1 MKTLNPIIHQILQE
15 RFQATAIKPPPR
27 FTGPKMEM
35 PPVKPSVRLEPPGFV
50 KVEPVPSGPPRVSVN
65 FDVYPQTPKST
76 IIDIITATEKR
87 NPALVKQTDYQ
98 KLNDFLKFEVDSAIQ
113 RTGSNN
119 YDDIWMEVTKAN
131 PTIID
136 RASITVQDTLDDV
149 ISNSLKTEVPP
160 PTPLKVGTLTPSE
173 MPATPEPQGKVE
185 PELQAEPETELSKII
200 ATTVMPALVPMAA
213 AALQPSPQRSKTR
226 DNKRIATGTDELP
239 VRGDGDEDPTYT
251 EMARRKEYEEAIT
264 KPFSFE
270 DEYPG
275 LELEKTLGKYGGSF
289 VKR

>member
-1 MKTLNPIIHQILQE
+1 MKPLNPIIHQILQE
-15 RFQATAIKPPPR
+15 RFQVTAIKPPR
-27 FTGPKMEM
+27 LSAPKVEI
-35 PPVKPSVRLEPPGFV
+35 PAVKPSVKLEPPGSV
-50 KVEPVPSGPPRVSVN
+50 KVEPVPSGRPRVSVN

-76 IIDIITATEKR
+76 IIDIVTATEKR

-98 KLNDFLKFEVDSAIQ
+98 KLSDFLKFEVDSAIQ
-113 RTGSNN
+113 RTGSTN

-239 VRGDGDEDPTYT
+239 VRGDEDPTYT